1 MAENNINSDVPE
13 IVEANDV
20 KVPDEP
26 KRKIR
31 RKMRREHNGVSI
43 WFKVLIVI
51 CILSVAYSAI
61 QTVYIYKL
69 NMGLTGITT
78 YLDRGEDKLTGADD
92 TGDNVEQLAADKD
105 DLPEPWFSLEE
116 AASISDPNKQTLTT
130 VEIFNEVS
138 PATLAIHLMGR
149 VTNGKD
155 TEIGAGTGFIITK
168 DGYIVTNQHV
178 VKYAQS
184 DPDIY
189 YVTVSLPGE
198 EEPVEAKIVGTDVQ
212 TDIAVLKVDY
222 PEDLPC
228 VTLGSSDTLQT
239 GELVIAIG
247 NALGTLDDTVTVGVV
262 SATDRVIK
270 KDGYSI
276 NVIQTDAAINN
287 GNSGGPLI
295 NSFGEVI
302 GITNAKMVTDTSEGL
317 GFAIP
322 IDTVKE
328 IIEDLINYGK
338 VIDRPFLGVS
348 VVKIEDG
355 AYYGVAQ
362 GVYAAQMVPG
372 GPADQAG
379 IEIGDLILSMD
390 GFAITESDDIIDV
403 RDKHNVGD
411 VIEVVVVRNG
421 KEMTLSLEIGDSGD
435 YEGIEFTSDTGEE

>member
-1 MAENNINSDVPE
+1 MADNNISGDIPE
-13 IVEANDV
+13 IKEDDCSKASREA
-20 KVPDEP
+20 
-26 KRKIR
+26 KRGN
-31 RKMRREHNGVSI
+31 RKDRQAKSI
-43 WFKVLIVI
+43 WFKVLIAV
-51 CILSVAYSAI
+51 CVLSIAYSAI

-69 NMGLTGITT
+69 NMGLAGITT
-78 YLDRGEDKLTGADD
+78 YLDRGEDKLTGSEDKAD
-92 TGDNVEQLAADKD
+92 GAELLAADKE

-116 AASISDPNKQTLTT
+116 AASISDPNKQKLST

-138 PATLAIHLMGR
+138 PATLSIHLMGR

-178 VKYAQS
+178 VKYALS
-184 DPDIY
+184 DPDTY

-198 EEPVEAKIVGTDVQ
+198 EEPVEAEIVGTDVQ

-228 VTLGSSDTLQT
+228 VTLGSSDALQT

-262 SATDRVIK
+262 SATDRVIR

-276 NVIQTDAAINN
+276 SVIQTDAAINS

-355 AYYGVAQ
+355 AYYGVVP
-362 GVYAAQMVPG
+362 GVYAAQLVPG

-379 IEIGDLILSMD
+379 IKIGDLIVSMD
-390 GFAITESDDIIDV
+390 GFEISESDDIIDV
-403 RDKHNVGD
+403 RDTHEVGD
-411 VIEVVVVRNG
+411 VIEVVVVRDG
-421 KEMTLSLEIGDSGD
+421 KELTLSLEIGDSGD
-435 YEGIEFTSDTGEE
+435 YEGIEFTSDTSED